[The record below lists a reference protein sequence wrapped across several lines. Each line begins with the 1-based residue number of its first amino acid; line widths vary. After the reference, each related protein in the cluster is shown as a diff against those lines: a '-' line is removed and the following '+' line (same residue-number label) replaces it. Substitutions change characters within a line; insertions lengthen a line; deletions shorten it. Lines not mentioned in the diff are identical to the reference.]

1 MEYRPAVKKKG
12 SYFGAPR
19 SGGPQKGLRRGS
31 RTVHLDTTINNDGAV
46 ICTTCGTA
54 TPPKI
59 KHNLGYYIFYEM
71 YPLFLTIHFYE
82 L

>member
-31 RTVHLDTTINNDGAV
+31 RTVHLDTTTNNDGAV

-59 KHNLGYYIFYEM
+59 KHNLGYYM
-71 YPLFLTIHFYE
+71 YFLKCTLYF
-82 L
+82 

>member
-31 RTVHLDTTINNDGAV
+31 RTVHLDTTTNNDGAV

-71 YPLFLTIHFYE
+71 CILYIFKNTFL
-82 L
+82 